1 MFIFFKFFYGSFSLY
16 AGPEVDIWSCGVIL
30 YALLCGSVS
39 FLVTKMTKHYIYIY
53 SKYLIP

>member
-1 MFIFFKFFYGSFSLY
+1 MLWYVCSNLNISILCFSLY

-39 FLVTKMTKHYIYIY
+39 IELNHENFSLF
-53 SKYLIP
+53 